1 MVEFKKRLGTRAEV
15 MHGTAK
21 MTSGGLMKKDLKYN
35 KRGKIVSAKASAAA
49 KKTNNLVKAGYTTKK
64 GVFLQNR
71 TESQIPRCD
80 NPQLQFLS
88 HLGAGPIERAAKI
101 Y

>member
-35 KRGKIVSAKASAAA
+35 KRGKIVSIKASSAA
-49 KKTNNLVKAGYTTKK
+49 KKTNNLVKAGYTK
-64 GVFLQNR
+64 
-71 TESQIPRCD
+71 ERCIWC
-80 NPQLQFLS
+80 F
-88 HLGAGPIERAAKI
+88 
-101 Y
+101 

>member
-15 MHGTAK
+15 MHSTAK

-35 KRGKIVSAKASAAA
+35 KRGRIVSIKASSAA

-64 GVFLQNR
+64 GVF
-71 TESQIPRCD
+71 
-80 NPQLQFLS
+80 
-88 HLGAGPIERAAKI
+88 GAFKKGKKVKKGSKKKK
-101 Y
+101 

>member
-21 MTSGGLMKKDLKYN
+21 MTSGGLMKKDLRYN

-49 KKTNNLVKAGYTTKK
+49 KKSNNLVKAGYKTKK
-64 GVFLQNR
+64 GVFGA
-71 TESQIPRCD
+71 
-80 NPQLQFLS
+80 FLKGKKVNKGS
-88 HLGAGPIERAAKI
+88 KKKSKKK
-101 Y
+101 